1 MAPTTIDHILRNVLA
16 ELDTARHAL
25 SEAASWARSD
35 WFDRRALTDA
45 EAEARTAVFATA
57 GAAKDAID
65 QTRGLICQAQDVAR
79 QTSSEQRQPR
89 GTRPKLSP
97 TERR

>member
-1 MAPTTIDHILRNVLA
+1 MRRPAGPLGLV
-16 ELDTARHAL
+16 
-25 SEAASWARSD
+25 RS
-35 WFDRRALTDA
+35 RALTDA

-89 GTRPKLSP
+89 GTRPN
-97 TERR
+97 